1 MKAGVIVSSLF
12 AATAGQHS
20 LSQNGWQQQSV
31 SVADRNAAQSAQS
44 IVNTIIAN
52 AIYQHNFSISNCPK
66 ISNNKKN
73 VHSIMRF

>member
-44 IVNTIIAN
+44 IVNTIIA
-52 AIYQHNFSISNCPK
+52 ALTARRHQSHIIH
-66 ISNNKKN
+66 
-73 VHSIMRF
+73 R